1 MMYRL
6 KWQTEGPVGWGRV
19 HQVIGDINAVHMLYS
34 SLIDRARGTELGVNA
49 EIRCLSAADDDGKIV
64 YQWGKRFP
72 KQGSE
77 EPKGRWGEFEP
88 R

>member
-1 MMYRL
+1 MYRL

-34 SLIDRARGTELGVNA
+34 SVLELARQKKFGVNA
-49 EIRCLSAADDDGKIV
+49 EVRCMSAGDDDGNIV
-64 YQWGKRFP
+64 YQWGKNFSVKR
-72 KQGSE
+72 SE

-88 R
+88 L